1 MFKKF
6 ILCSVLFTILS
17 FVPLAAQELA
27 GFLNLNLGE
36 SSLAANI
43 KLTEAGWQK
52 EEMFKNI
59 IEYKK
64 EDAAIYGIPISCI
77 DLKFNHDKLAMMTI
91 YFNLKED
98 AEEAD
103 FSTIKDK
110 AVFENGYVFNTESG
124 SLKDKN
130 YRSTYL
136 KRRKMLVINNVTMT
150 DLNLQVSI
158 SDIDL
163 LLN

>member
-6 ILCSVLFTILS
+6 ILCSVLFTLIS
-17 FVPLAAQELA
+17 FVPLAAQELS
-27 GFLNLNLGE
+27 GFINLNLGE
-36 SSLAANI
+36 SSLAADV

-52 EEMFKNI
+52 QEMFKNI

-64 EDAAIYGIPISCI
+64 EDASLYGIPVSCI

-91 YFNLKED
+91 YFNLK
-98 AEEAD
+98 AETEKTD

-110 AVFENGYVFNTESG
+110 AVYENGYVFNTESG

-136 KRRKMLVINNVTMT
+136 KRRKMLVINNVAMT